1 MAKFFVAGCFADNIV
16 MDRDNDSIEKTEGGP
31 AYFIKN
37 AFDELG
43 EEYEL
48 AKSKRGIIEIHIE
61 GGKEKGRFPLACKM
75 THAPIKSDVVL
86 AYPVSGEV
94 ALDKLKGDFSE
105 IYVDSRG
112 FVRDPENFGGK
123 RNWSPK
129 NFEKVKLLKTT
140 PLEMQYLPEGLISH
154 VKKNG
159 VLVVFKGDG
168 KISALESGKEHEYFL
183 EEPAVC
189 NAIGA
194 RETFFAAFS
203 SEYHKTRDSG
213 KALEFAVEHCRN
225 FLKKTSGTPEEQEG
239 KESSP
244 E

>member
-1 MAKFFVAGCFADNIV
+1 MARFFIAGCFADNIV
-16 MDRDNDSIEKTEGGP
+16 INRDTESIEKMEGGP
-31 AYFIKN
+31 AHFIKN
-37 AFDELG
+37 TLEELG

-61 GGKEKGRFPLACKM
+61 GGREKGRFPLACKI
-75 THAPIKSDVVL
+75 THAPIQSDVVL
-86 AYPVSGEV
+86 AYPVSNEICM
-94 ALDKLKGDFSE
+94 DKLKGNFSE

-123 RNWSPK
+123 KNWCLK
-129 NFEKVKLLKTT
+129 NVEKVKVLKTT
-140 PLEMQYLPEGLISH
+140 TLEMQYLPENLLSH

-159 VLVVFKGDG
+159 VLVIFREDG
-168 KISALESGKEHEYFL
+168 SISALESGNEYEYFL
-183 EEPAVC
+183 EDPAVC

-203 SEYHKTRDSG
+203 SEYHKTKDSR
-213 KALEFAVEHCRN
+213 KAMEFSVDYCRK
-225 FLKKTSGTPEEQEG
+225 FLKENTEKKKGET
-239 KESSP
+239 SP

>member
-16 MDRDNDSIEKTEGGP
+16 INRDNDSIEKKEGGP
-31 AYFIKN
+31 AHFIKN
-37 AFDELG
+37 TLEELG
-43 EEYEL
+43 DEYEL

-61 GGKEKGRFPLACKM
+61 EGKEKGRFPLACKM
-75 THAPIKSDVVL
+75 THAPVKSDVVL
-86 AYPVSGEV
+86 AYPVSNEV
-94 ALDKLKGDFSE
+94 CLDKLKGDFSE

-123 RNWSPK
+123 RNWSLK
-129 NFEKVKLLKTT
+129 NFEKVKVLKTT
-140 PLEMQYLPEGLISH
+140 TLEMQYLPENLLSH

-168 KISALESGKEHEYFL
+168 KISALEGGNEYEYFL

-213 KALEFAVEHCRN
+213 KAMEFAVDYCRK
-225 FLKKTSGTPEEQEG
+225 FLKRNAEKEGEEKPPE
-239 KESSP
+239 
-244 E
+244 